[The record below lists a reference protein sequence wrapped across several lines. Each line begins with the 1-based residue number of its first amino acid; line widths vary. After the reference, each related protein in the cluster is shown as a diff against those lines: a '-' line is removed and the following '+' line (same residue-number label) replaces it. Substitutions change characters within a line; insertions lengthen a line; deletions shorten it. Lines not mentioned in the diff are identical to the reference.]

1 MRLDQLLLTLH
12 LLAAATWIGAA
23 LALQVIAT
31 RMGPSSADVVVD
43 GFALDAEAV
52 GKTLFAPAALVLLV
66 TGIALVVREGFS
78 WGESWIVLGIAAF
91 VAAGAVGGTF
101 LIPEGRR
108 IAALAS
114 EPGHDPNEVRS
125 RTRRRFLVARIDLL
139 ILVLAM
145 GDMVF
150 RPGSTS

>member
-1 MRLDQLLLTLH
+1 MRLDQLLLTVH

-31 RMGPSSADVVVD
+31 RMGPSSADAVVD

-52 GKTLFAPAALVLLV
+52 GKTLFAPSGIVLLV
-66 TGIALVVREGFS
+66 TGIALVVREDLS
-78 WGESWIVLGIAAF
+78 WGEPWIVLGLAAF
-91 VAAGAVGGTF
+91 VVVVAVGGAF

-114 EPGHDPNEVRS
+114 EPGHDPNEIRS

-150 RPGSTS
+150 RPGQ

>member
-1 MRLDQLLLTLH
+1 MRLDQLLLTVH

-31 RMGPSSADVVVD
+31 RMGPSSADAVVD

-52 GKTLFAPAALVLLV
+52 GKTLFAPAGIVLLV
-66 TGIALVVREGFS
+66 TGIALVVREDLS
-78 WGESWIVLGIAAF
+78 WGEPWIVLGLAAF
-91 VAAGAVGGTF
+91 VVVGGVGGAF
-101 LIPEGRR
+101 LIPEARR
-108 IAALAS
+108 IAALAR
-114 EPGHDPNEVRS
+114 EPGHDPHEIRS

-139 ILVLAM
+139 VLVLAM

-150 RPGSTS
+150 RPGQ